1 MARNYGFIRVAIPHD
16 KLDLDLIAI
25 TNLRDGSLLARATLS
40 LRVRSNVSIYAIDTE
55 FAGARG
61 SELSY
66 MQVRRVTTAGARVYF

>member
-1 MARNYGFIRVAIPHD
+1 MMPATSVIPHAQAGTV
-16 KLDLDLIAI
+16 KLLAI

-40 LRVRSNVSIYAIDTE
+40 LRVRPNVSIYAIDTE